1 MNESVPGSKNVSPNL
16 RTRFVFVDTQAL
28 RKARFDWNGRTL
40 SKLVEFAKA
49 GHLRLLVTD
58 IAVGEVKSQ
67 LRELLA
73 EASSSVT
80 KHSGIL
86 EQLGAS
92 TTVERM
98 KDQTAALT
106 TLEAAFDAF
115 LRHTNAV
122 NVPLISDV
130 RSVLEDYFARRPP
143 FSTKKK
149 AEFPDAISIASIAGA
164 SSTTRQLMSFPRILT
179 CEDAAPKMGRCFIQ
193 SPS

>member
-1 MNESVPGSKNVSPNL
+1 
-16 RTRFVFVDTQAL
+16 
-28 RKARFDWNGRTL
+28 L